1 MVMFITL
8 YKEFMSECQSSTA
21 HAVACKKI
29 KKNISTTIVYNSS
42 SQATKQHLKAE
53 RALIKSC

>member
-21 HAVACKKI
+21 HAVACNKNKKA
-29 KKNISTTIVYNSS
+29 KYFHYNCTVN
-42 SQATKQHLKAE
+42 Q
-53 RALIKSC
+53 I